1 MSLSNSN
8 SNDCDKYFNKDR
20 HFTRLYSKSNSLS
33 NFVDFPRGNSN
44 FSIFG
49 GKPEILKQKSKKKL
63 KSSSS
68 IKEEPFVESQ
78 ELPFFS
84 QTDKEDQ
91 PRTKN
96 NKDENKIEGRKK
108 NTLKTKKNPIR
119 KNPKKKN
126 IFKSLANRNLKL
138 NMGTGLLQF
147 IDFKRTMARIQRKT
161 HQYNKFNNI
170 LNYIVAQN
178 FNFRSFLGWKSM
190 WKDKNYGERIKKIS
204 QKFFG
209 ETFVYSYIFFSKIKS
224 EYKNLYYSKIES
236 FRKGSISPD
245 TFGPYTYNHSSQEK

>member
-1 MSLSNSN
+1 MRKDWKIKNSVLDFNYFWAFPFWQHPKTILIPDFFPEYRNFIHPSKMSLSNSN

-91 PRTKN
+91 PLTKN
-96 NKDENKIEGRKK
+96 NKD
-108 NTLKTKKNPIR
+108 
-119 KNPKKKN
+119 
-126 IFKSLANRNLKL
+126 
-138 NMGTGLLQF
+138 
-147 IDFKRTMARIQRKT
+147 
-161 HQYNKFNNI
+161 
-170 LNYIVAQN
+170 
-178 FNFRSFLGWKSM
+178 
-190 WKDKNYGERIKKIS
+190 
-204 QKFFG
+204 
-209 ETFVYSYIFFSKIKS
+209 
-224 EYKNLYYSKIES
+224 
-236 FRKGSISPD
+236 
-245 TFGPYTYNHSSQEK
+245 